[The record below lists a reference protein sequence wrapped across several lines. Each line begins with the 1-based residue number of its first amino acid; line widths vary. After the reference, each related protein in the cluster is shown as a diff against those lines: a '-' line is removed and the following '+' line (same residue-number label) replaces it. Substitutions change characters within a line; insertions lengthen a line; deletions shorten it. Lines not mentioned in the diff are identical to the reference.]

1 MLQKCGK
8 CGAFV
13 TRARTGKGKKKNRWL
28 RVTGSPGTEMIR
40 AAPKAK
46 PLMVGDEYTT
56 MSISFLMGGYYLIP
70 EVLLV
75 FVLCRRLMDRRYTVI
90 SHLMHIL

>member
-40 AAPKAK
+40 AK

-75 FVLCRRLMDRRYTVI
+75 FVRFRRLMDRRYTVI
-90 SHLMHIL
+90 SHLMHSL